1 MVATDVYDSR
11 WVPVLVSAIEIPT
24 FYVNSE
30 YTFWMCNRSLFIE
43 HLPAHAISSMS

>member
-24 FYVNSE
+24 FYVN
-30 YTFWMCNRSLFIE
+30 THFGCVIE
-43 HLPAHAISSMS
+43 AFSSSISSTCNK